1 MRLCLAVYIYR
12 DVIGSC
18 LLATLARFHAIS
30 SDNER
35 MYVSL
40 PRVAGV
46 LGGEATPLFAY
57 VKHTV

>member
-18 LLATLARFHAIS
+18 ILDTLARFHAVS
-30 SDNER
+30 SDNEGI
-35 MYVSL
+35 YVGV

-46 LGGEATPLFAY
+46 LGGEATPLFAH
-57 VKHTV
+57 VKHKG